1 MEASGK
7 VALFDRF
14 FKKGYQYSN
23 TRLHLRLTAAWPVK
37 IESGLSVKSLIRST
51 ADVSGGGLCLVVS
64 EPVKTGS
71 RIGLTLNIPLLGKSV
86 PVQADVVRCVP
97 LGKTDG
103 FELGLRFSII
113 DAADQKL
120 LNEAIENQLP
130 PRERSRQQEGEW
142 WRNF

>member
-1 MEASGK
+1 MI
-7 VALFDRF
+7 FDRF

-23 TRLHLRLTAAWPVK
+23 TRRHLRLTASWPVK

-51 ADVSGGGLCLVVS
+51 ADVSGGGLRLMVS
-64 EPVKTGS
+64 EQVNLGAQ
-71 RIGLTLNIPLLGKSV
+71 IGLTLNIPLLGKSL
-86 PVQADVVRCVP
+86 PVQAQVVRCIP
-97 LGKTDG
+97 IPKMNG
-103 FELGLRFSII
+103 FELGLRFSVI

>member
-1 MEASGK
+1 M
-7 VALFDRF
+7 LFGRF

-23 TRLHLRLTAAWPVK
+23 TRRHLRLTVSWPVK
-37 IESGLSVKSLIRST
+37 IESGLAVKSVIRST
-51 ADVSGGGLCLVVS
+51 ADVSGGGLRMVVS
-64 EPVKTGS
+64 EPVKLGT
-71 RIGLTLNIPLLGKSV
+71 RVGLTLNIPLLGKSM
-86 PVQADVVRCVP
+86 PVQADVVRCIPVP
-97 LGKTDG
+97 KING
-103 FELGLRFSII
+103 FDLGLRFFMI